1 MRQTGM
7 LLLFFLLVISATA
20 EAQIGKSVQVQAGTP
35 EDKALGDIYA
45 ATDPA
50 QKIALLDQFMA
61 EFGQGDFALL
71 GDQLYVSAYLA
82 EKNYDKAFQYGE
94 KVFALD
100 PDNLPTAVDL
110 VRAAQEKGDPDKL
123 YGYGE
128 RVSAILARYK
138 ALPAPAG
145 TPAASWEQT
154 KADNLAKVKGDV
166 AYVQYAMY
174 ATTQQLPDPARRA
187 ALLERFVAAFPDSS
201 FAENAQALTAASY
214 QQAQQYGKMLD
225 FAQKALARD
234 PNNIGMLL
242 LLADYWSGKGEQL
255 DQAEQSAKK
264 ALDLLAQAKKPEQLS
279 DEEWQQRIAL
289 QKGLVYSSL
298 GQIYVNRNRNAQAVE
313 AFKQASPL
321 LKSDAANYGRNLYR
335 LGFTLA
341 KMQRIPEAREVLTE
355 AVSVD
360 SPYRPLAQET
370 LAKIGTGAPRTRR
383 R

>member
-50 QKIALLDQFMA
+50 QKVALLDQFMA
-61 EFGQGDFALL
+61 EFGQGDLALL

-110 VRAAQEKGDPDKL
+110 VRGAQEKGDLDKL

-154 KADNLAKVKGDV
+154 KADNLAKVKEDV
-166 AYVQYAMY
+166 AYIQYAMY

-242 LLADYWSGKGEQL
+242 LLADYWSEKGEQL

-289 QKGLVYSSL
+289 QKGLAYSSL

-370 LAKIGTGAPRTRR
+370 LAKIGTGARRARR